1 MYVSR
6 ACSFTFRTI
15 LQGKYANEKYAN
27 AWKKMKNIVS
37 GLPMVVLEKRKT
49 SIQVSQ
55 RQYVDQAT

>member
-1 MYVSR
+1 
-6 ACSFTFRTI
+6 
-15 LQGKYANEKYAN
+15 
-27 AWKKMKNIVS
+27 MKNIVS